1 VLMLTRD
8 FTRSRSLSH
17 ALTGSRSRA
26 GLVAAVITRKRRTLS
41 YFHRCEKVV
50 ESKIQ
55 YTALSFFELPGSA
68 RAGRTR
74 LPLTTRALLQNPRP
88 SHCRYETAR
97 DCRRLKRR
105 EQAKSARRKWRG
117 CTLCAQVFHKQG
129 NGEDKRRNVD
139 LKGHFAKILQVSD
152 DLARNCTRSA

>member
-1 VLMLTRD
+1 MLTRD

-97 DCRRLKRR
+97 DCRRLKRG
-105 EQAKSARRKWRG
+105 EQAKSARGKGR
-117 CTLCAQVFHKQG
+117 CLPLPPQCFHTQG
-129 NGEDKRRNVD
+129 N
-139 LKGHFAKILQVSD
+139 HHP
-152 DLARNCTRSA
+152 TT